1 MKDFD
6 TTYRIIG
13 PAHGIMFKYCERYGI
28 TFDDL
33 RCPSRKQPL
42 ARIRQDCMAEI
53 YHNTKLSTTSIGR
66 LLNRDH
72 TTVIHGIKA
81 SEARQ

>member
-1 MKDFD
+1 MDFD
-6 TTYRIIG
+6 STRRILG
-13 PAHGIMFKYCERYGI
+13 PAHCIMLEYCERYGI

-33 RCPSRKQPL
+33 RSPSRKQPL

-53 YHNTKLSTTSIGR
+53 YHNTQLSTTSIGR
-66 LLNRDH
+66 ILNRDH
-72 TTVIHGIKA
+72 STVIHGIRA